1 MMLLFCAAL
10 QGHKQHLEIL
20 QQMMDAAGVS
30 LIFLPKHC
38 PELNPIELVWSKMKC
53 KIRRYF
59 AWVILIFMFFC
70 VALIVPCVNVCRSI

>member
-1 MMLLFCAAL
+1 MMLLSCAAL

-38 PELNPIELVWSKMKC
+38 PELNSIELVWSKMKY
-53 KIRRYF
+53 KIQGTLPGSF
-59 AWVILIFMFFC
+59 
-70 VALIVPCVNVCRSI
+70 